1 MNSTSEMSSL
11 NTVKLN
17 LSNQSAIAP
26 QKSLCF
32 KSLILVN
39 LVANLTVSH
48 SLSPQ
53 IVKLVRVSVANGNI
67 SSVSSFHVM
76 FGFIL
81 FLIIHNLSLAFS
93 HKGNY

>member
-48 SLSPQ
+48 SLTS
-53 IVKLVRVSVANGNI
+53 NC
-67 SSVSSFHVM
+67 
-76 FGFIL
+76 
-81 FLIIHNLSLAFS
+81 
-93 HKGNY
+93 